1 MCEHKQFLIQSS
13 DEIVGMRFDAGAAEL
28 LEDYSRSQ
36 LEKAI
41 SAGALLLNGKTVKAR
56 TKLKGGD
63 SLSLDATF
71 FRQTPILPEPIP
83 LTILYEDDDMFVVN
97 KPAGMITHPTDT
109 VRTGTLVNALLAS
122 GRPLATLFGADRP
135 GIVHRLDAQTSGALL
150 IAKNDVTAEALKH
163 MFQQHLV
170 KKRYLAI
177 VEGSWQTE
185 GTVVDKA
192 LGRNPK
198 HPEKQAVRSDGRN
211 ALSCFTTIEA
221 QTEVSFMAVDIA
233 TGRTHQI
240 RVHAAYCKH
249 PVVGDT
255 VYGYRRQRHRFSHHL
270 LHAWKLS
277 FLHPFSHQ
285 RIAVT
290 APFDEEFQRAFALY
304 GFMEPSQDENETEDT
319 K

>member
-13 DEIVGMRFDAGAAEL
+13 DEIVGMRLDAGAAEL

-41 SAGALLLNGKTVKAR
+41 SAGALLLNGKMVKAR

-63 SLSLDATF
+63 SLSLDPAF

-109 VRTGTLVNALLAS
+109 VRSGTLVNALLAS

-177 VEGSWQTE
+177 VEGNWQTE
-185 GTVVDKA
+185 GTMVDKA

-211 ALSCFTTIEA
+211 ALSRFITIEA
-221 QTEVSFMAVDIA
+221 QTEASFMAVDIA

-240 RVHAAYCKH
+240 RVHAAYCSH

-255 VYGYRRQRHRFSHHL
+255 VYGFRRQRHAFAHHL
-270 LHAWKLS
+270 LHARRLS
-277 FLHPFSHQ
+277 WQHPHTGQEITVVAPLDYEFL
-285 RIAVT
+285 
-290 APFDEEFQRAFALY
+290 RALSLY
-304 GFMEPSQDENETEDT
+304 GFHVPLSDD
-319 K
+319 KDIAPF